1 MNKNEES
8 QLLINLL
15 SPWSKLFGEEFWKDL
30 YKKFFSPNFHKMFSE
45 LYLNIDEKIENL
57 HCIKLMF
64 TLNERKIIPSKKC
77 SKILKKYFF
86 DKLKIF
92 IKDWNKK
99 YGYNIEKNQIVSNW
113 ITDGINYIKT
123 KNNIYEGIKED
134 LNDCLLYLDKLK

>member
-1 MNKNEES
+1 
-8 QLLINLL
+8 
-15 SPWSKLFGEEFWKDL
+15 
-30 YKKFFSPNFHKMFSE
+30 MFSE